1 MADGALRAV
10 TITQASR
17 IHDLSPDPSA
27 CHDDKCHCASA
38 QDSMGVS
45 MNLAKV
51 IEGHGADRRA
61 LVDGDREVTFG
72 ELRELV
78 SKLRAQLAARGVGHG
93 DAVALAA
100 GNEVHFATAS
110 LAVLGVGAI
119 VMPVNPQTP
128 PAELR
133 LRVELVGPK
142 VLLAGDSA
150 VAMIGLDDRL
160 GVEVLDMNALEAQAS
175 TDPDPGICFV
185 NPDDRAFYMATSG
198 VSGAPKVAVLSHHNL
213 RWVQEAMAGG
223 LDPLQPE
230 DVTLGCLPFGHI
242 FGLNV
247 VLLYG
252 LRVGSC
258 TVLQRV
264 FDADESLELI
274 SRHGVTVLAGAP
286 PMWQRWAKAEAPDD
300 SLSTIRYA
308 ASGAAALPLG
318 VFESIRDRFG
328 VEVAQGYGLTETSP
342 VVTLSRGHAV
352 RPSSVGKVLDG
363 VTVAL
368 VDEDGS
374 PVDVGDEGEVVVKG
388 PGVFDGY
395 LDDQAMTDAVLT
407 ADGWFWTGD
416 VGIFDEDGYLYL
428 VDRIKD
434 VVIVSGFNVYPAE
447 VETALMKHPDVKG
460 AIVTGQANE
469 MTGEMVVAHVSGT
482 ATEEQLR
489 AHLAEHL
496 SRYKWPAQYFFL
508 DELPIAPNG
517 KPIRRAL
524 R

>member
-1 MADGALRAV
+1 
-10 TITQASR
+10 
-17 IHDLSPDPSA
+17 
-27 CHDDKCHCASA
+27 
-38 QDSMGVS
+38 

-51 IEGHGADRRA
+51 IEGHNSERRA
-61 LVDGDREVTFG
+61 LVDGDTVVTFG
-72 ELRELV
+72 ELRDRV
-78 SKLRAQLAARGVGHG
+78 SALRAQLAAMGVSRG

-110 LAVLGVGAI
+110 LAILGLGAI
-119 VMPVNPQTP
+119 VMPINSKSP

-133 LRVELVGPK
+133 LRVDIVHPRLLLVGEEGQG
-142 VLLAGDSA
+142 LLG
-150 VAMIGLDDRL
+150 IDDEI
-160 GVEVLDMNALEAQAS
+160 GVEALDMSTLATVAV
-175 TDPDPGICFV
+175 TDPDPGIV
-185 NPDDRAFYMATSG
+185 HVEPDERAFYMATSG
-198 VSGAPKVAVLSHHNL
+198 VSGAPKVAILSHHNL
-213 RWVQEAMAGG
+213 RWVQEAMHQG
-223 LDPLQPE
+223 PE
-230 DVTLGCLPFGHI
+230 ALRPDDISLGCLTFAHI

-252 LRVGSC
+252 LSIGSC
-258 TVLQRV
+258 TVLQRH
-264 FDADESLELI
+264 FDADESLRLI
-274 SRHGVTVLAGAP
+274 SEHKVTLLAGAP
-286 PMWQRWAKAEAPDD
+286 PMWQRWAKANAPDD
-300 SLSTIRYA
+300 SLASIRFA

-318 VFESIRDRFG
+318 VFETIRDRYG
-328 VEVAQGYGLTETSP
+328 IEVAQGYGLTETSP
-342 VVTLSRGHAV
+342 VVTMGRGFAV

-368 VDEDGS
+368 VDDNGM
-374 PVDVGDEGEVVVKG
+374 PVDIGDEGEVVVKG
-388 PGVFDGY
+388 PGVFLGY

-447 VETALMKHPDVKG
+447 VETALIKHPAVSG

-469 MTGEMVVAHVSGT
+469 ATGEMVVAHISGDV
-482 ATEEQLR
+482 TEDELR
-489 AHLAEHL
+489 AHVAEHL
-496 SRYKWPAQYFFL
+496 SRYKWPAEYHFL
-508 DELPIAPNG
+508 DDLPIAPNG